1 MWSRRISPRW
11 RSVDGA
17 AREAPAT
24 AREARAMVEVAFC
37 GQAVI
42 DFLFTVE
49 TIPTEPMKHRARDTA
64 IVGGG
69 CAATAAVAAC
79 RLGAGAH
86 MIGRLGQDMTGDII
100 AADLVREGV
109 DCTGLRRFAEARS
122 SCSSVLVDAQG
133 ERLIVNFRDDAMP
146 DGAAWIALGD
156 VAAVMTDTRWSEG
169 AIAVLDQARTRGIP
183 GVLDAEAPID
193 ADVAMAASHVAFSKQ
208 GLLDFTG
215 MDDRDG
221 ALAVAAARLRGWV
234 AVTDGALGTFIATAR
249 GIRHVPAPEV
259 TVVDTLGAGDVWHGA
274 FAVALAEGM
283 DEVRA
288 VAFANATAALKCTR
302 PGGRDGAPLR
312 SEVDEMMKGWEP

>member
-1 MWSRRISPRW
+1 MPRRALPEPHSSSRYQRTLKYGGNTDKLLSSLRN
-11 RSVDGA
+11 
-17 AREAPAT
+17 AREQQKSRET
-24 AREARAMVEVAFC
+24 NAR
-37 GQAVI
+37 Q
-42 DFLFTVE
+42 L
-49 TIPTEPMKHRARDTA
+49 
-64 IVGGG
+64 
-69 CAATAAVAAC
+69 AAN
-79 RLGAGAH
+79 L
-86 MIGRLGQDMTGDII
+86 
-100 AADLVREGV
+100 
-109 DCTGLRRFAEARS
+109 
-122 SCSSVLVDAQG
+122 
-133 ERLIVNFRDDAMP
+133 
-146 DGAAWIALGD
+146 
-156 VAAVMTDTRWSEG
+156 
-169 AIAVLDQARTRGIP
+169 QARTRGIP

-193 ADVAMAASHVAFSKQ
+193 EDVAMAASHVAFSKQ

-302 PGGRDGAPLR
+302 LGGRDGAPLR